1 MNVWPFSSCFGLSIN
16 VPVNIIVSWNLPKI
30 PTVGSVTKM
39 STKALK
45 EDINNKVN
53 IKLGT
58 DGQAWKR
65 WKRIGI
71 SVFQG
76 LFLLVITFRRMLG
89 RHICLR
95 WSCVFVIILLFTK
108 DLFTNIEFLRGYVR
122 NWHYRIF
129 SNNSR
134 PSINRLP
141 QIMAPLWIITSLKII
156 APLWWKYLK

>member
-1 MNVWPFSSCFGLSIN
+1 MHVWPFSSCFGLSIN

-39 STKALK
+39 SAKALK

-95 WSCVFVIILLFTK
+95 WSCVFVIILLFTR
-108 DLFTNIEFLRGYVR
+108 DLFTNNEFLRGYVHY
-122 NWHYRIF
+122 WHYRI
-129 SNNSR
+129 SSSNSR

-141 QIMAPLWIITSLKII
+141 QIIAPLWIITSLK
-156 APLWWKYLK
+156 